1 MIITQTPLRVSFFG
15 GGTDFPDFY
24 EKYGGCV
31 LSTAINKYVYVIVI
45 PRFDNNIRVTY
56 TKAELVKNVNDV
68 KHDIVRECL
77 KHVKIEGGIEVITIG
92 DVPAGTGL
100 GSSSAVTVGLLKALY
115 AFKGIETNAKQL
127 AEEACHIEIDIL
139 KKPIGVQDQYASAFG
154 GFKFYSFEKG
164 KVGGFNVPPDDLQE
178 HLLLLYTGIT
188 RESSTILKVQK
199 KNVSKN
205 SGILKKMKGLA
216 LESIHWIDKEGFG
229 KLLGESWG
237 LKRQLAEDIS
247 NDKIERWFAKA
258 EHAGATG
265 GKVLGAGGGGF
276 LLLYCPDGT
285 KEAVRN
291 ALKLVEM
298 PFEFEPN
305 GSKVMLNI

>member
-1 MIITQTPLRVSFFG
+1 MIISQTPLRVSFFG

-24 EKYGGCV
+24 NKYGGCV
-31 LSTAINKYVYVIVI
+31 LSTAINKYVYVIVKD
-45 PRFDNNIRVTY
+45 RFDNNIRVTY

-77 KHVKIEGGIEVITIG
+77 KYTKIEGGIEVITIG

-100 GSSSAVTVGLLKALY
+100 GSSSAVTVGLLKALHAY
-115 AFKGIETNAKQL
+115 KGEETNAKQL

-154 GFKFYSFEKG
+154 GFRFYEFTKKG
-164 KVGGFNVPPDDLQE
+164 VREFKISPNDLPE

-188 RESSTILKVQK
+188 RESSSILKVQK
-199 KNVSKN
+199 KNVPKN
-205 SGILKKMKGLA
+205 TKILKQMKELVSKAIGY
-216 LESIHWIDKEGFG
+216 WNFG
-229 KLLGESWG
+229 ELLGESWG

-247 NDKIERWFAKA
+247 NDKIEMWFAKA
-258 EHAGATG
+258 SYAGATG

-285 KEAVRN
+285 KENVRK
-291 ALKLVEM
+291 ALKLVEL

-305 GSKVMLNI
+305 GSKVMLNL